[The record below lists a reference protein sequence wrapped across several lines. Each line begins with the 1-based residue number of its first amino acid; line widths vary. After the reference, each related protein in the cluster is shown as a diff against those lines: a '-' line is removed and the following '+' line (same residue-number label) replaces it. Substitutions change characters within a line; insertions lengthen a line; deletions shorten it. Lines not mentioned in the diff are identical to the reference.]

1 MGLLLRRT
9 RFYSLVVAVATVSQY
24 SFLATH
30 RRIAQAESTWV
41 PGSVP
46 RWFTLPKMVIHPW
59 HPGTYDNKV
68 FDCSYSNWRG
78 EWRTAE
84 FNYIISICRGS
95 KAASGG
101 LLVGHVMSE
110 VLVNSDWLVESESKG
125 EERCHRQNV
134 TYDCSRPTRLVL
146 TIKCYLSRGRNVCL
160 SNVHLSV
167 TIWKCVKTANHIVE
181 LSRPRC
187 SLIFVISGTTKKFF
201 NDTDHHTAYV
211 DHNIW
216 NEWQGEG
223 QAPS

>member
-146 TIKCYLSRGRNVCL
+146 TSAILVVVEMSVCPMSICL
-160 SNVHLSV
+160 SQSENVSKRQ
-167 TIWKCVKTANHIVE
+167 TILLNCRGHVVA
-181 LSRPRC
+181 S
-187 SLIFVISGTTKKFF
+187 SL
-201 NDTDHHTAYV
+201 
-211 DHNIW
+211 
-216 NEWQGEG
+216 
-223 QAPS
+223 

>member
-1 MGLLLRRT
+1 VGLLLRRT

-24 SFLATH
+24 SFLATHRRIAQAESTWVPGSTH

-146 TIKCYLSRGRNVCL
+146 TSAILVVVEMSVCPMSICL
-160 SNVHLSV
+160 SQSENVSKRQ
-167 TIWKCVKTANHIVE
+167 TILLNCRGHVVA
-181 LSRPRC
+181 S
-187 SLIFVISGTTKKFF
+187 SL
-201 NDTDHHTAYV
+201 
-211 DHNIW
+211 
-216 NEWQGEG
+216 
-223 QAPS
+223 